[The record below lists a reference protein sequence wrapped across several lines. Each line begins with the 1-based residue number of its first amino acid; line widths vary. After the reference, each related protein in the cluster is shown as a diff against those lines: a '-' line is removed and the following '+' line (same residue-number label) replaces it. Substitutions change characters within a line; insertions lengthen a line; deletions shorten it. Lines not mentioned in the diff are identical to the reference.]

1 MLDLEGNLLKRV
13 GQQWD
18 DTGTGELKR
27 RNNTGPGA
35 FNYPTEIAVSDHEV
49 AVLDTVGTR
58 VQIMDLE
65 CNRLR
70 GFSVLNT
77 FHQEADRE
85 NGLGLD
91 RDGNIYV
98 SYVGT
103 SEVRVYNEDGGLL
116 ASFGQSG
123 SRAGEFSAPRG
134 LWVNASDRLYVA
146 DTENVRVQLFQLT
159 AGDQRDWMLEAGK

>member
-1 MLDLEGNLLKRV
+1 MRLCRASRGECPQIPAFSGLGILLARV
-13 GQQWD
+13 QTISAYFQ
-18 DTGTGELKR
+18 
-27 RNNTGPGA
+27 
-35 FNYPTEIAVSDHEV
+35 FSDHRNPRQSL
-49 AVLDTVGTR
+49 ALG
-58 VQIMDLE
+58 
-65 CNRLR
+65 

-85 NGLGLD
+85 NGLGLG

-123 SRAGEFSAPRG
+123 SRAGEFSASRG
-134 LWVNASDRLYVA
+134 LWANESARLSFA
-146 DTENVRVQLFQLT
+146 DPENF
-159 AGDQRDWMLEAGK
+159 